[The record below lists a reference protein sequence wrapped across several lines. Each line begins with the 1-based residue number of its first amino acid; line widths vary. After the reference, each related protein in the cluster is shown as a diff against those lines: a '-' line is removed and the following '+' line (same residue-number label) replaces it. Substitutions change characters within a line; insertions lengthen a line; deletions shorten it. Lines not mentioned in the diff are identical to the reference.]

1 MSTISDNPR
10 EIIAST
16 PPSGNSMRATRA
28 EVDLSKIGHNV
39 SEIRNLVQKNVRIMG
54 VVKANAYGHG
64 MIEVAQY
71 LQSNSIDM
79 LGVAFTQEAVALRN
93 AGITT
98 PILVFYGAREEE
110 YPYYHAYDLEMTIP
124 SLGALETV
132 NEYLASTGNK
142 IRAHLKVDTGMGRVG
157 IQYRE
162 AYRAIHSISQMKSIE
177 PVGLYSHLATSE
189 GNDPEYVF
197 HQLERF
203 ESVLTDAK
211 KQGVEFEHI
220 HLANSGGIIHYPQTY
235 YTMVRPG
242 IMLYGY
248 PPGES
253 IPDTL
258 HLQQPLSL
266 RSAITLI
273 KRVEKGVSISYSR
286 RYTTA
291 SPTHIGTIPVGYADG
306 FNRLLT
312 NNADVLIQGKR
323 FPQVGTV
330 CMDQIMVDLG
340 DDNSISVGDEVTL
353 LGTGGEETIT
363 AWDIASRIGTI
374 PYEILCALSAR
385 IPRIYI

>member
-1 MSTISDNPR
+1 MATISDNPR
-10 EIIAST
+10 EIIASV
-16 PPSGNSMRATRA
+16 PPSGDSMRATRA

-39 SEIRNLVQKNVRIMG
+39 SEIRNLIQKNVRIMG

-110 YPYYHAYDLEMTIP
+110 YPYYPAWDLEMTIP
-124 SLGALETV
+124 SLEALGTV
-132 NEYLASTGNK
+132 NEYLASTGNT

-162 AYRAIHSISQMKSIE
+162 TYRAIQSISQMKNIE

-189 GNDPEYVF
+189 GDDPDYVSL
-197 HQLERF
+197 QLERF
-203 ESVLTDAK
+203 ESVLTEAK

-286 RYTTA
+286 RYTTS
-291 SPTHIGTIPVGYADG
+291 SPTHIGTIPIGYADG

-312 NNADVLIQGKR
+312 NNADVLIHGKR

-340 DDNSISVGDEVTL
+340 DDSSISIGDEVIL
-353 LGTGGEETIT
+353 LGTSGEETIT
-363 AWDIASRIGTI
+363 AWDIAARTGTI

>member
-1 MSTISDNPR
+1 MSTISDNER
-10 EIIAST
+10 GNIASLR
-16 PPSGNSMRATRA
+16 PSGNSMRATRA

-39 SEIRNLVQKNVRIMG
+39 SEIRNLVHRDVRIMG

-64 MIEVAQY
+64 MVEVARY
-71 LQSNSIDM
+71 LESNSIDM
-79 LGVAFTQEAVALRN
+79 LGVAFTQEAIALRN

-110 YPYYHAYDLEMTIP
+110 YPHYVTYDLEMTIP
-124 SLGALETV
+124 SMKCMETV
-132 NEYLASTGNK
+132 SEYLASTGNK
-142 IRAHLKVDTGMGRVG
+142 IRAHLKIDTGMGRVG

-162 AYRAIHSISQMKSIE
+162 TSRAIQSISRMKNIE

-189 GNDPEYVF
+189 GDDPDYVF
-197 HQLERF
+197 LQLERF

-211 KQGVEFEHI
+211 RQGVEFNHI

-248 PPGES
+248 PPGER

-273 KRVEKGVSISYSR
+273 KRVEKGVSISYGR

-291 SPTHIGTIPVGYADG
+291 APTHIGTIPVGYADG

-312 NNADVLIQGKR
+312 NNADILIRGKR
-323 FPQVGTV
+323 FSQIGTV

-340 DDNSISVGDEVTL
+340 DDSSISVGDEVTL
-353 LGTGGEETIT
+353 IGRSGEETIT
-363 AWDIASRIGTI
+363 AWDIASSIGTI

-385 IPRIYI
+385 IPRLYI

>member
-10 EIIAST
+10 EIIASV
-16 PPSGNSMRATRA
+16 PHSGNSMRATRA

-39 SEIRNLVQKNVRIMG
+39 SEIRNLIQKNVRIMG

-71 LQSNSIDM
+71 LESNSIDM

-110 YPYYHAYDLEMTIP
+110 YPYYPAWDLEMTIP
-124 SLGALETV
+124 SLEALETV
-132 NEYLASTGNK
+132 NEYLASTGNT
-142 IRAHLKVDTGMGRVG
+142 IRAHLKIDTGMGRVG

-162 AYRAIHSISQMKSIE
+162 TSRAIQSISRMKNIE

-189 GNDPEYVF
+189 GDDPDYVF
-197 HQLERF
+197 LQLERF
-203 ESVLTDAK
+203 ESVLTVAK

-291 SPTHIGTIPVGYADG
+291 SPTHIGTIPIGYADG

-312 NNADVLIQGKR
+312 NNADVLIHGKIFR
-323 FPQVGTV
+323 QVGTV

-340 DDNSISVGDEVTL
+340 DDNSISIGDEVIL
-353 LGTGGEETIT
+353 LGTSGEETIT
-363 AWDIASRIGTI
+363 AWDIAARTGTI
-374 PYEILCALSAR
+374 PYEILCGLSAR